1 MIVTMLIGLIWVPL
15 TVIFLMALLFKGDK
29 IYGYCLLI
37 LWSIPLIVWI
47 ILSIRYPEKMRLRRQ
62 DIYGTYVIDRSRY
75 AGRQADWQYDHFK
88 FKIEQPDNF
97 TFYVMEKDTLVAFYR
112 GKVRFSGRYP
122 RRIALEMI
130 DTPPHHIIAEN
141 PTLYR
146 EPYSFYYVFYSKKLG
161 NVFFTKKK
169 WYQLWK

>member
-1 MIVTMLIGLIWVPL
+1 MLFSMLFCLIWMPL
-15 TVIFLMALLFKGDK
+15 TVIFLFAWSFSGNK
-29 IYGYCLLI
+29 IYGYLLLI
-37 LWSIPLIVWI
+37 LWSIPFILWA
-47 ILSIRYPEKMRLRRQ
+47 ILSIMYPSKMDVRRA
-62 DIYGTYVIDRSRY
+62 DIYGTYVIDRSHY
-75 AGRQADWQYDHFK
+75 AGKQADWQYDHFK

-112 GKVRFSGRYP
+112 AKLRFSQRFP
-122 RRIALEMI
+122 QRFALEMI

-141 PTLYR
+141 PILYR
-146 EPYSFYYVFYSKKLG
+146 VPHSFYYVFHSKKLG